1 MNHCAFIRTQYS
13 CTVSATSFLSPL
25 FIISSSTPDLPH
37 PTHAYTQPSKA
48 LLRAYI
54 HTCSNL
60 DLLLGLENRI
70 LYTAIDILEGE
81 CRLDQALIR
90 DKRWKNLAL
99 LSMSRN
105 RQRCVYMQER
115 GQKAVCVCVC
125 VLGWEGQ

>member
-1 MNHCAFIRTQYS
+1 MFVTLNLLCARMHDVGV
-13 CTVSATSFLSPL
+13 CTKRH
-25 FIISSSTPDLPH
+25 ICTP
-37 PTHAYTQPSKA
+37 ACA
-48 LLRAYI
+48 CR
-54 HTCSNL
+54 NL

-105 RQRCVYMQER
+105 RQRYLGR
-115 GQKAVCVCVC
+115 GDV
-125 VLGWEGQ
+125 EY

>member
-1 MNHCAFIRTQYS
+1 MRGFAAPPHNAALTASS
-13 CTVSATSFLSPL
+13 C
-25 FIISSSTPDLPH
+25 
-37 PTHAYTQPSKA
+37 
-48 LLRAYI
+48 R
-54 HTCSNL
+54 NL

-105 RQRCVYMQER
+105 RQRCVAATVGAGGPHHYEQ
-115 GQKAVCVCVC
+115 QA
-125 VLGWEGQ
+125 

>member
-1 MNHCAFIRTQYS
+1 MLLSEGLKGEEEGQEGGKPVVAAGQTQRGL
-13 CTVSATSFLSPL
+13 T
-25 FIISSSTPDLPH
+25 IITDTTNP
-37 PTHAYTQPSKA
+37 AA
-48 LLRAYI
+48 CR
-54 HTCSNL
+54 NL

-105 RQRCVYMQER
+105 RQRSVGR
-115 GQKAVCVCVC
+115 GLLGTSIFRGPAV
-125 VLGWEGQ
+125 